1 MPSPIEPK
9 AHDSL
14 WKDSESVMHRVTW
27 KQSRSLK
34 EARG

>member
-14 WKDSESVMHRVTW
+14 GKDSESVMHRVTW
-27 KQSRSLK
+27 KQSRILMN
-34 EARG
+34 AR